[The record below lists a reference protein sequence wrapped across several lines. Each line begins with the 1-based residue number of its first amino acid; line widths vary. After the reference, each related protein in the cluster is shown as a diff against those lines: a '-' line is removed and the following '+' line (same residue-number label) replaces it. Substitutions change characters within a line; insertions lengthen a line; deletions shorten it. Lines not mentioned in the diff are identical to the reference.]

1 MGITTRFNA
10 LHQLL
15 ERLRSS
21 GGSRGGRDQTGPEDL
36 AEVLDGFSGRAL
48 TSADAARLATALSAY
63 KEGLP
68 ARVRS
73 LRALF
78 QESQPSDAEQLDF
91 HTAYE
96 LLYRFVDDLHS
107 YAQTHASLADHR
119 HERERWDEP
128 FTPQT
133 NWLGRGLGDP
143 RLVHPDG
150 AGQLLGGHRV
160 AERRDH
166 DLDRRRHRRPVRRH
180 TEPETH
186 GVPMACGTFLGA
198 LIGFVEMFSCSR
210 GSTVFRCCA

>member
-1 MGITTRFNA
+1 MRRRNGRLSRLNSEFMGITTRFNA

-48 TSADAARLATALSAY
+48 TSADAARLAKAL
-63 KEGLP
+63 
-68 ARVRS
+68 
-73 LRALF
+73 ALTRKACRRGCAAF
-78 QESQPSDAEQLDF
+78 GRFPGEQPSDAEQLDF

-133 NWLGRGLGDP
+133 NWLGPPRGFA
-143 RLVHPDG
+143 LVHPDG
-150 AGQLLGGHRV
+150 AGQLLGGHRRGR
-160 AERRDH
+160 AA
-166 DLDRRRHRRPVRRH
+166 RP
-180 TEPETH
+180 
-186 GVPMACGTFLGA
+186 
-198 LIGFVEMFSCSR
+198 
-210 GSTVFRCCA
+210 